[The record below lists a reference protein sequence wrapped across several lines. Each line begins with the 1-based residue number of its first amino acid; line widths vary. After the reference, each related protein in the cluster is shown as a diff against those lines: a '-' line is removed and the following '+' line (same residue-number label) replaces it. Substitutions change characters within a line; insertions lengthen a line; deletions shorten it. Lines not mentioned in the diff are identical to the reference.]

1 MITIQENGKTYSIV
15 NSREKWI
22 EINGVRYKFPNRVK
36 GHSVSQVDN
45 HIFID
50 GYEFI
55 DGKFKRTLRALYH
68 LFF

>member
-22 EINGVRYKFPNRVK
+22 EINGVRYKFPKRVK
-36 GHSVSQVDN
+36 GHSVSQIDN

-55 DGKFKRTLRALYH
+55 NGKFKRTLRALYH

>member
-22 EINGVRYKFPNRVK
+22 EINGVRYKFPKRVK

-55 DGKFKRTLRALYH
+55 YGKFKRTLRALYH

>member
-22 EINGVRYKFPNRVK
+22 EINGVRYKFPKRVK
-36 GHSVSQVDN
+36 GHSVSQIDN
-45 HIFID
+45 HIFVD
-50 GYEFI
+50 GYEFK

>member
-15 NSREKWI
+15 NNREKWI
-22 EINGVRYKFPNRVK
+22 EINGVRYKFPKRVK

>member
-1 MITIQENGKTYSIV
+1 MINIQENGKTFSIV
-15 NSREKWI
+15 NTREKWI
-22 EINGVRYKFPNRVK
+22 EINGVRYPYPKKIK
-36 GHSVSQVDN
+36 GHTVSQIDN

-55 DGKFKRTLRALYH
+55 DGKFKRTWKALYH

>member
-1 MITIQENGKTYSIV
+1 MKILLVTILTLLALT
-15 NSREKWI
+15 NSVVDTTI
-22 EINGVRYKFPNRVK
+22 IINIYDV
-36 GHSVSQVDN
+36 
-45 HIFID
+45 D

>member
-1 MITIQENGKTYSIV
+1 MITIQESGKIYSIV

-22 EINGVRYKFPNRVK
+22 EINGIRYKFPKKVK